1 MCCFINQW
9 CTSTIW
15 NEDFIRI
22 VYVEF
27 VSRLLSGTWQYS
39 QEKESNAG
47 AVNKNVK
54 SFAIGYVAESDI
66 LAFIK
71 NKFLSVL
78 NS

>member
-9 CTSTIW
+9 CPSTLW

>member
-15 NEDFIRI
+15 NEDFIRT

-39 QEKESNAG
+39 QEKESNTG